1 MVGKIS
7 RFIGKLTVGRKLAL
21 IYLLDLSAVIFI
33 SGILINEK
41 YIAIDFSRKEMAGN
55 EYIAVIRDAL
65 LPLTRTGAETQ
76 GAAAASSSV
85 SKAIGSG
92 VTVPHRVRAKWLA
105 RSRSSRIASGWTI
118 GLTKPTLTP
127 ASCRART
134 RPSAIEVRP
143 ASRETG
149 TRNRV

>member
-55 EYIAVIRDAL
+55 QYIAVIRDAL
-65 LPLTRTGAETQ
+65 LPLTRTGAEGQ
-76 GAAAASSSV
+76 GAAAAA
-85 SKAIGSG
+85 AIGRAETELGGGMRSAELAAEFSSLLLRPP
-92 VTVPHRVRAKWLA
+92 PHR
-105 RSRSSRIASGWTI
+105 T
-118 GLTKPTLTP
+118 
-127 ASCRART
+127 
-134 RPSAIEVRP
+134 
-143 ASRETG
+143 
-149 TRNRV
+149 